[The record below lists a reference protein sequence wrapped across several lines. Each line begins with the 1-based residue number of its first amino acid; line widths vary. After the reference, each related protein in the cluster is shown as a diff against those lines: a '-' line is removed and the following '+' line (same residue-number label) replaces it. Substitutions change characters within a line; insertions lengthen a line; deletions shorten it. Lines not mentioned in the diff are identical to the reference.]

1 MYIRTSLLKKEKNNK
16 TIQFLFVVY
25 VSIYIYIY
33 INDDL
38 HPNRSSTIF

>member
-1 MYIRTSLLKKEKNNK
+1 MYIRTSLLKKETNNK